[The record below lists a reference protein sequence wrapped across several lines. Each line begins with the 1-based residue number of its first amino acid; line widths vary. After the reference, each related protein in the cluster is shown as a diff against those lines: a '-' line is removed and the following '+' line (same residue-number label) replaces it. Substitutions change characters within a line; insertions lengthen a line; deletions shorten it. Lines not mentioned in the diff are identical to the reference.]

1 MLIFSNAGCESS
13 VHRDLESL
21 REAWHSYVGKD
32 DVTGVIH
39 VGFNRPETQAFAE
52 CVKQYP
58 GRMVL
63 TASARWSLISIC
75 KCAPMIVGEA
85 EAIPLFVALNGW
97 GYEAS
102 AEEMQLGDSIQEPLK
117 GTAISDEKG
126 QSFLSVTLGD
136 LGLQA
141 RTLNSLSNIG
151 HEVVDDIKHLDRK
164 QLLDIPNF
172 GVTSLLDM
180 SERLKPVSSSISSHS
195 LAVIDDGITN
205 SSLKL
210 GSQFNSLDS
219 LVATIS
225 AAVNYLPSKIEKVM
239 RARMGL
245 DANPKTLEE
254 VGRIMGLT
262 RERVRQIESN
272 GLYKIGR
279 DAVWSEVLEI
289 KLAKLLDGREDP
301 LPLSGLSIL
310 DDWFIGIEKF
320 PAPFKYLLRQ
330 TNIIDNR
337 FSVLKINEELFVSRL
352 SQQEWD
358 NASMHAMQLL
368 EVGVNRQWNM
378 SEARRRIGDLISD
391 KGGELRSEL
400 WFVAKR
406 FANFS
411 SPHVDMEPILLSY
424 GRDTVALVEAILSE
438 SDRPLHYS
446 EIPHRIVER
455 YGKEVDVRRA
465 HSAALQVAILYGRG
479 LYGLIK
485 HCLLAYEEREIIC
498 EETLAIIINGSST
511 RQWSCAELID
521 TLNERDLN
529 FDERL
534 NKHTLNIALRGSS
547 EIKYLG
553 RFLWAQ
559 SAAASSAGATRIDI
573 RQAVTSLLIQAG
585 RPLTRPEIKDALKK
599 DRGINDTLKI
609 HSGGSIISVGE
620 GLWGLIE
627 RDLPLSLADHEQLI
641 AVLQK
646 LLREKNAGIHVDEIM
661 PCLESVFEQA
671 SRINDPNLI
680 FAVAQRSGVMRKS
693 IGGYLYLPEWDGP
706 RRLNPSQAILE
717 AFKQSSVYGVTA
729 NQVLKS
735 ASIILGREISR
746 LSSYSYLSSIAR
758 FDEVKKLWVL
768 SDSVDELDGE

>member
-1 MLIFSNAGCESS
+1 M
-13 VHRDLESL
+13 
-21 REAWHSYVGKD
+21 
-32 DVTGVIH
+32 
-39 VGFNRPETQAFAE
+39 
-52 CVKQYP
+52 
-58 GRMVL
+58 
-63 TASARWSLISIC
+63 
-75 KCAPMIVGEA
+75 
-85 EAIPLFVALNGW
+85 
-97 GYEAS
+97 
-102 AEEMQLGDSIQEPLK
+102 
-117 GTAISDEKG
+117 
-126 QSFLSVTLGD
+126 
-136 LGLQA
+136 
-141 RTLNSLSNIG
+141 
-151 HEVVDDIKHLDRK
+151 
-164 QLLDIPNF
+164 
-172 GVTSLLDM
+172 
-180 SERLKPVSSSISSHS
+180 
-195 LAVIDDGITN
+195 
-205 SSLKL
+205 
-210 GSQFNSLDS
+210 
-219 LVATIS
+219 
-225 AAVNYLPSKIEKVM
+225 
-239 RARMGL
+239 
-245 DANPKTLEE
+245 
-254 VGRIMGLT
+254 
-262 RERVRQIESN
+262 
-272 GLYKIGR
+272 
-279 DAVWSEVLEI
+279 
-289 KLAKLLDGREDP
+289 
-301 LPLSGLSIL
+301 
-310 DDWFIGIEKF
+310 
-320 PAPFKYLLRQ
+320 
-330 TNIIDNR
+330 
-337 FSVLKINEELFVSRL
+337 
-352 SQQEWD
+352 
-358 NASMHAMQLL
+358 
-368 EVGVNRQWNM
+368 
-378 SEARRRIGDLISD
+378 
-391 KGGELRSEL
+391 
-400 WFVAKR
+400 
-406 FANFS
+406 
-411 SPHVDMEPILLSY
+411 
-424 GRDTVALVEAILSE
+424 
-438 SDRPLHYS
+438 
-446 EIPHRIVER
+446 ER

-585 RPLTRPEIKDALKK
+585 RPLTRPEIKDALRK
-599 DRGINDTLKI
+599 DRGINDTFQI
-609 HSGGSIISVGE
+609 HPGGSIIRVGE

-627 RDLPLSLADHEQLI
+627 RDLPLSLADQEQLI

-646 LLREKNAGIHVDEIM
+646 LLREKNSGIHVDEIM